1 MGVPLELCKQ
11 TKLSRIKRIQ
21 YETVTK
27 TKRNKMTYTYCSYF
41 GGYPYAL
48 QGMYDARLRGCR
60 ARSEM
65 KETLVRSLDMWREG
79 VRDSYR
85 EFTPPQPVLN
95 PGRYYPHNCIAEIQS
110 ASPYV
115 PYLARPY
122 LNYCVPSKYGFSKYC
137 TVRKL

>member
-1 MGVPLELCKQ
+1 
-11 TKLSRIKRIQ
+11 
-21 YETVTK
+21 
-27 TKRNKMTYTYCSYF
+27 MTYTYFSYF

-48 QGMYDARLRGCR
+48 QGMYNESEVLCDALLRSCR

-65 KETLVRSLDMWREG
+65 RDTLVRSLNMYKEDA
-79 VRDSYR
+79 R
-85 EFTPPQPVLN
+85 EFHPPHPTLN
-95 PGRYYPHNCIAEIQS
+95 PGRYYPHNGLENLQS